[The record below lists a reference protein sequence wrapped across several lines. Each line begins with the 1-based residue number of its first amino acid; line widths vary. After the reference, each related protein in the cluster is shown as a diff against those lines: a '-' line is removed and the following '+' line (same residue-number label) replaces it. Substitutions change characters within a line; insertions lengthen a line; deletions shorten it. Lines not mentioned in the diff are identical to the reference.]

1 MKNNKYK
8 ILLVDDDVNIS
19 NFITTS
25 LEIAGYFVIT
35 AKRCSEA
42 FIMYN
47 SYNPDLVILDL
58 GLPDRDGMEFLIEI
72 RKNNITPIIV
82 LSSRSE
88 DTDKVDAL
96 DSGANDYVTKPF
108 SSAELL
114 ARIRNALKVGELIV
128 NSELA
133 YKREFILNELVI
145 NYDTRQVFLK
155 SKEIN
160 LTPTEYNILA
170 LLSMY
175 SGKILT
181 YSKIIKE
188 IWGYNDYGSI
198 KKLQVNMVNIRKKL
212 GILPGD
218 ENYIINE
225 LGVGYRINI
234 PK

>member
-1 MKNNKYK
+1 MANSKYK
-8 ILLVDDDVNIS
+8 ILLVEDDISIS

-25 LEIAGYFVIT
+25 LEIAGYLVIT
-35 AKRCSEA
+35 AKKCSEA
-42 FIMYN
+42 FTMYS

-72 RKNNITPIIV
+72 RESNLTPVIV

-88 DTDKVDAL
+88 DSDKVNAL
-96 DSGANDYVTKPF
+96 DSGANDYITKPF

-114 ARIRNALKVGELIV
+114 ARIRTALKVGELIA
-128 NSELA
+128 NPELA
-133 YKREFILNELVI
+133 HKREFVLDELVI

-160 LTPTEYNILA
+160 LTPTEYNILS

-188 IWGYNDYGSI
+188 IWGYNDDGSI